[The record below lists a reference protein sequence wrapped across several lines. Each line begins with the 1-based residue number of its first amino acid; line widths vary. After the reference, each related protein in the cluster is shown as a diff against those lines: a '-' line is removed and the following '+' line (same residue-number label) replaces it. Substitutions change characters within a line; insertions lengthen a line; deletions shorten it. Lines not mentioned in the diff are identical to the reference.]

1 MEIGKINIVVEVDD
15 ELYLVAMNK
24 EKLDAINYLIKQSV
38 DVIFPIHKKQE
49 DLLRWVGVV
58 K

>member
-1 MEIGKINIVVEVDD
+1 MDIGNINIVVEVDGQ
-15 ELYLVAMNK
+15 LYLAAMDK
-24 EKLDAINYLIKQSV
+24 EKLEAVNCLIKQSV
-38 DVIFPIHKKQE
+38 DVIVPIHKKQE